1 MLSGTWKAVSKA
13 KQRAYVHKG
22 MVLRASVHLVS
33 AITFFFLTPVPSS
46 LPGSVHCTGEH

>member
-33 AITFFFLTPVPSS
+33 AITFFF
-46 LPGSVHCTGEH
+46 